1 MGILKRAADLA
12 YTLRFLTLLVTPWE
26 KSEAFKLGLIDGSGK
41 RLKKASSSEE
51 KNAMTAFH
59 KLVYNVKRLIPG
71 GKLGSYASA
80 LYLIKEG
87 YAVKEAALLNVLKR
101 KGVDTTDLIHE
112 SAQWYILEG
121 DVLSP
126 QSYKLTHDRL
136 DLDEVYEGDWVHVK
150 MDNKPVGNFMGINIY
165 EVEHIRTKQKVHV
178 STHEISI

>member
-26 KSEAFKLGLIDGSGK
+26 KSEAYKLGLIDGSGK

-87 YAVKEAALLNVLKR
+87 YAVKEAALVNVLKR

-121 DVLSP
+121 NILSP